1 MNVTVKLH
9 TTLKKFAPEGTKG
22 GVVPLTLE
30 DGATAQ
36 SAAAALEI
44 PEDFI
49 GAVFIDGQ
57 RVPAETPV
65 QEGTEINFL
74 APIGGG

>member
-1 MNVTVKLH
+1 MKVTIKLQ
-9 TTLKKFAPEGTKG
+9 TTLKKFAPEGTQRG
-22 GVVPLTLE
+22 EVPLELPE
-30 DGATAQ
+30 GSTAKD
-36 SAAAALEI
+36 AAAALEI

-57 RVPAETPV
+57 RVELDTPLAEGKEV
-65 QEGTEINFL
+65 NLL